1 MTKINW
7 HPSPRE
13 MRLWAAI
20 LAATLGLV
28 ATLFYFVD
36 WGIFSGGQS
45 FARFLWSF
53 GAFAFLTGITGT
65 KLGLPAYW
73 LWMGF
78 VWMVSW
84 VITHA
89 ALTAVFFLVVT
100 PLALI
105 ARLIGRD
112 RLQLRR
118 PAAGTYWQSLDST
131 QQHNPERQF

>member
-1 MTKINW
+1 MTQINW

-13 MRLWAAI
+13 MRTWAALLT
-20 LAATLGLV
+20 LALGV
-28 ATLFYFVD
+28 VGSLFYFVD
-36 WGIFSGGQS
+36 WGIFSGGRG
-45 FARFLWSF
+45 FANFLWSF

-78 VWMVSW
+78 VWTVSW
-84 VITHA
+84 IITHV
-89 ALTAVFFLVVT
+89 ALAAVFFLVVT
-100 PLALI
+100 PLSLI

-118 PAAGTYWQSLDST
+118 KSTGSYWQSLGSA
-131 QQHNPERQF
+131 QRHNSERQF

>member
-20 LAATLGLV
+20 LAAALGFV
-28 ATLFYFVD
+28 GSLFYFVD
-36 WGIFSGGQS
+36 WGIFSRGRG
-45 FARFLWSF
+45 FALFLWGF
-53 GAFAFLTGITGT
+53 GAFAFLTGMTGT

-78 VWMVSW
+78 VWTVSW
-84 VITHA
+84 VITHL
-89 ALTAVFFLVVT
+89 ALAAVFFLVVT
-100 PLALI
+100 PLAVI

-112 RLQLRR
+112 RLQLRLR
-118 PAAGTYWQSLDST
+118 KAASYWHGLDSA
-131 QQHNPERQF
+131 QHHNPERQF

>member
-7 HPSPRE
+7 NPSPRE
-13 MRLWAAI
+13 MRLWAAL
-20 LAATLGLV
+20 LAAALGV
-28 ATLFYFVD
+28 VGALFYFVD
-36 WGIFSGGQS
+36 WGFFSGGRPL
-45 FARFLWSF
+45 AHFLWGF

-78 VWMVSW
+78 VWTVSW
-84 VITHA
+84 VITHVALA
-89 ALTAVFFLVVT
+89 ATFFLVVT

-118 PAAGTYWQSLDST
+118 RKAKSYWHSLESANA
-131 QQHNPERQF
+131 HNPERQF

>member
-1 MTKINW
+1 MTRINW

-13 MRLWAAI
+13 MRVWAAV
-20 LAATLGLV
+20 LAVALGV
-28 ATLFYFVD
+28 VGSLFHFVD
-36 WGIFSGGQS
+36 WGIFSGGQG
-45 FARFLWSF
+45 FARFLWGF

-78 VWMVSW
+78 VWTVSW
-84 VITHA
+84 AISHVALA
-89 ALTAVFFLVVT
+89 ATFFLVVT

-118 PAAGTYWQSLDST
+118 RSTKSYWHSLESGSR
-131 QQHNPERQF
+131 HNPERQF

>member
-13 MRLWAAI
+13 MRLWAAV
-20 LAATLGLV
+20 LAVALGFV
-28 ATLFYFVD
+28 GSLFYFVE
-36 WGIFSGGQS
+36 WGIFSNGRW
-45 FARFLWSF
+45 FALFLWAF
-53 GAFAFLTGITGT
+53 GAVAFLTGITGT

-78 VWMVSW
+78 VWTVSW
-84 VITHA
+84 IVTHVALA
-89 ALTAVFFLVVT
+89 AIFFLVVT
-100 PLALI
+100 PLAVT

-118 PAAGTYWQSLDST
+118 RAADTYWQSLESARG
-131 QQHNPERQF
+131 HNPERQF

>member
-1 MTKINW
+1 MTQINW

-13 MRLWAAI
+13 MRVWAAV
-20 LAATLGLV
+20 LAVALGFV
-28 ATLFYFVD
+28 GSLFCFVD
-36 WGIFSGGQS
+36 WGIFSGGQG

-78 VWMVSW
+78 VWTVSW
-84 VITHA
+84 LITHV
-89 ALTAVFFLVVT
+89 ALAGVFFLVVT
-100 PLALI
+100 PLAMI

-112 RLQLRR
+112 RLQLRLR
-118 PAAGTYWQSLDST
+118 KATSYWHGLDSA
-131 QQHNPERQF
+131 QRHNPERQF

>member
-13 MRLWAAI
+13 MRVWAAV
-20 LAATLGLV
+20 LAGTLGFV
-28 ATLFYFVD
+28 GSLFYFVD
-36 WGIFSGGQS
+36 RGIFSGGRP
-45 FARFLWSF
+45 FAHFLWGF
-53 GAFAFLTGITGT
+53 GAFAFLTGISGT

-78 VWMVSW
+78 VWTMSW
-84 VITHA
+84 VISHVALA
-89 ALTAVFFLVVT
+89 ATFFLVVT

-118 PAAGTYWQSLDST
+118 RRWQSHWHSLESGS
-131 QQHNPERQF
+131 QHNPERQF

>member
-13 MRLWAAI
+13 MRVWAAVV
-20 LAATLGLV
+20 AATLGAV
-28 ATLFYFVD
+28 GSLFYFAD
-36 WGIFSGGQS
+36 WGIFSGGQG
-45 FARFLWSF
+45 FARFLWCF

-65 KLGLPAYW
+65 RFGLPAYW

-78 VWMVSW
+78 VWTVSW
-84 VITHA
+84 IITHVALA
-89 ALTAVFFLVVT
+89 AIFFLVVT
-100 PLALI
+100 PLAVT

-118 PAAGTYWQSLDST
+118 RAADTYWQSLESARG
-131 QQHNPERQF
+131 HNPERQF

>member
-7 HPSPRE
+7 LPSPRE
-13 MRLWAAI
+13 MRVWATI
-20 LAATLGLV
+20 LAMALATMGS
-28 ATLFYFVD
+28 LFYFVD
-36 WGIFSGGQS
+36 WGIFSGGQG
-45 FARFLWSF
+45 FARFLWTF
-53 GAFAFLTGITGT
+53 GAFAFLTGITGS

-78 VWMVSW
+78 VWTVSW
-84 VITHA
+84 VITHVALA
-89 ALTAVFFLVVT
+89 ATFFLVVT

-118 PAAGTYWQSLDST
+118 RKVKSYWLSLKSAT
-131 QQHNPERQF
+131 AHSPERQF